1 MDDFWDSVPK
11 SHIGTTTTGG
21 DSDDPTNVGDDSKY
35 QELTKRVEK
44 LEDSAAEIKDMV
56 QEILKAQKAQATTV
70 PAQAPAQHAFAAN
83 ELWNIFQPML
93 EKQQHMANQK
103 HAIQVKC

>member
-21 DSDDPTNVGDDSKY
+21 DSDDPTNVGDDSRY

-44 LEDSAAEIKDMV
+44 LEDSVAEIKDMV
-56 QEILKAQKAQATTV
+56 QEILKAQKAQATAV

-83 ELWNIFQPML
+83 ELWNIFNP
-93 EKQQHMANQK
+93 
-103 HAIQVKC
+103 